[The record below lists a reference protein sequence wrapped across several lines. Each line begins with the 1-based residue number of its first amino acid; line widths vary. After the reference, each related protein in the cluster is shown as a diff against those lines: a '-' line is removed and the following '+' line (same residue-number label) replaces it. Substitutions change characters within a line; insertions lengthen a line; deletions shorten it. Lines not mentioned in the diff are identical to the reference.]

1 MYSVGID
8 LGTTNTVVST
18 ARKNISG
25 GLDITVEKIEQFGE
39 DGYSIISDTLLPSVL
54 YTNSNGEHFVGR
66 YAKKMR
72 SQMPKNC
79 IACSKNYMG
88 MDYKWNIGGS
98 EYTPE
103 LVASSYL
110 SIVKKYLD
118 DRYKDEERSVVVTV
132 PASFDI
138 DQRNATKKAMKL
150 AGFEDDITLISEPT
164 SAILDFINYQSN
176 LKEHLINLDTYKN
189 ILVFDIGG
197 GTCDVAILKTKI
209 NNGNV
214 DLTEL
219 SVSPH
224 TLLGGSTFDSYVVT
238 GILNDFEKQNKI
250 KLKEKLSKDEY
261 SILVNTLL
269 TRVEERKIYFTSRY
283 KFSNNKEDSISSKIV
298 VPNLS
303 IEFEYDLTMA
313 KMNEYVTALFDK
325 NSDENI
331 VQPIDEALNSIHMS
345 KEDIDYVFIVGGMS
359 NYPLVKRKLDEYL
372 GKESLTFLNSMEA
385 ISRGASCYPYLGVV
399 SHNIDSNNEVDI
411 IPTLP
416 NSVFLNVGS
425 GLPLLLIEEHT
436 PAGSPKELDRV
447 IKTSNATGVELELFS
462 GRSLYDPNLK
472 KLFNKKLVFEY
483 GVPVGSDISLK
494 VEYTNKGVLEF
505 TAWLS
510 DNPSIKL
517 SNSLDTF
524 DIKQDDKSIEVKGV
538 I

>member
-18 ARKNISG
+18 ARRNISG

-39 DGYSIISDTLLPSVL
+39 DGYSIVSDTLLPSVL
-54 YTNSNGEHFVGR
+54 YTNSKGEHFVGK

-164 SAILDFINYQSN
+164 SAILDFINYQST
-176 LKEHLINLDTYKN
+176 LEEHLIKLDTYKN

-209 NNGNV
+209 NGGSI

-219 SVSPH
+219 AVSPH

-269 TRVEERKIYFTSRY
+269 TRVEERKIYFTSRH
-283 KFSNNKEDSISSKIV
+283 KFSDNKESDISSKII

-303 IEFEYDLTMA
+303 IEFEYNLTMS

-331 VQPIDEALNSIHMS
+331 IQPIDEALNSIHMS

-359 NYPLVKRKLDEYL
+359 NYPLVKKKLDEYL

-385 ISRGASCYPYLGVV
+385 ISRGASCYPYFGVV
-399 SHNIDSNNEVDI
+399 NHNISHNNEVDI
-411 IPTLP
+411 TPTLP
-416 NSVFLNVGS
+416 NSVYLNIGS

-472 KLFNKKLVFEY
+472 KLFNKKLVFDY
-483 GVPVGSDISLK
+483 GVPVGSDISLR

-517 SNSLDTF
+517 SKSLDTF
-524 DIKQDDKSIEVKGV
+524 DIKEDDKSIEVKGV

>member
-1 MYSVGID
+1 MYSVGIE

-103 LVASSYL
+103 LVASCYL

-250 KLKEKLSKDEY
+250 KLKDKLSKDEY

-283 KFSNNKEDSISSKIV
+283 KFSNNKENSISSKIV